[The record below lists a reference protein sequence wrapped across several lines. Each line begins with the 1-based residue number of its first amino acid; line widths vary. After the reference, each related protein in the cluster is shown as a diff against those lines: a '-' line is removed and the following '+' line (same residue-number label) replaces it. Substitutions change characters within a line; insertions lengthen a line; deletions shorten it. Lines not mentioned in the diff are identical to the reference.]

1 MSAENNRKSII
12 MTKADSD
19 TRHSML
25 LYGERYNK
33 AKQNENA
40 DFRKIPVVI
49 TSGIWVSC
57 IQLNHSLAMDSSTFT
72 VTL

>member
-1 MSAENNRKSII
+1 

-40 DFRKIPVVI
+40 DFRKIPVK
-49 TSGIWVSC
+49 SGT
-57 IQLNHSLAMDSSTFT
+57 DSVKKLSTRSTYSSKFT
-72 VTL
+72 K